1 MPTAKVNLGNED
13 FTATATIRNHKVILD
28 EPEASGGKD
37 KGPTAMEMVC
47 AALAA
52 CTVTTVKMYLNHKKW
67 ATEGITAEVVQ
78 SKDEAG
84 KNIFKR
90 TIEVRGSFDAEQKN
104 RILAIANKC
113 PVHKALETGNTIET
127 TLN

>member
-1 MPTAKVNLGNED
+1 MPTAKVTLGNED
-13 FTATATIRNHKVILD
+13 FTASATIRNHKVILD

-67 ATEGITAEVVQ
+67 ATEGVIAEVVQ

-84 KNIFKR
+84 RNIFKR
-90 TIEVRGSFDAEQKN
+90 SIQVLGTFDAEQKN
-104 RILAIANKC
+104 RMLAIANKC
-113 PVHKALETGNTIET
+113 PVHKALEAGNTIET
-127 TLN
+127 TLT